1 MWAFLAQLL
10 IALVLLAFFLVSC
23 QNVMHIV
30 RGSVRFLLKHAHRE
44 LDKELGESPGL
55 ADDEEALSARV
66 VRRRVLLKGNEALHL
81 PGEQVTEEQF
91 TDDQGNIITK
101 KIIRKVVRQL
111 GPGDMGDRQEQ
122 EELILEGSLQEP
134 QDLEAED
141 DHFMKYSIL
150 HRDGLGAKPLLTWLT
165 ASTRRSTRAQPSQDT
180 RSLLWRRRLSRPSTW
195 RVRKEHGWP
204 ILLA

>member
-44 LDKELGESPGL
+44 LDKELGESQGL

-66 VRRRVLLKGNEALHL
+66 VRRRVLVKVTSGGAERPAPGQMQRKAVKSQGRVGDGGCEVHVRCIVLPAKQLPPPPSNALISLLFLQGNEALHL

-101 KIIRKVVRQL
+101 KVSDQ
-111 GPGDMGDRQEQ
+111 G
-122 EELILEGSLQEP
+122 
-134 QDLEAED
+134 QDT
-141 DHFMKYSIL
+141 
-150 HRDGLGAKPLLTWLT
+150 G
-165 ASTRRSTRAQPSQDT
+165 TRACC
-180 RSLLWRRRLSRPSTW
+180 SLSRLSSTQ
-195 RVRKEHGWP
+195 
-204 ILLA
+204 LLPVAQGPM

>member
-44 LDKELGESPGL
+44 LDKELGESQGL

-66 VRRRVLLKGNEALHL
+66 VRRRVLVKGNEALHL

-101 KIIRKVVRQL
+101 K
-111 GPGDMGDRQEQ
+111 
-122 EELILEGSLQEP
+122 
-134 QDLEAED
+134 
-141 DHFMKYSIL
+141 DH
-150 HRDGLGAKPLLTWLT
+150 T
-165 ASTRRSTRAQPSQDT
+165 STPN
-180 RSLLWRRRLSRPSTW
+180 
-195 RVRKEHGWP
+195 H
-204 ILLA
+204 